1 VEVVDSGSETQSEP
15 QNVFERSPL
24 EQELLGRVA
33 WLISLR
39 WMMAV
44 SVFIITAIAGVWF
57 GLELRWV
64 EIVLIGTAI
73 LGYNVF
79 LAYRLRSLR
88 RNPAVGLKT
97 FRRFA
102 GLQISLDWL
111 ALTLLIYYT
120 GGIQSPLIFYFI
132 FNAIVV
138 SMLFPLRTA
147 LVFAASGIL
156 LMLGLALIEYFSL
169 LPSVIIPEFD
179 DVHLNRSTYLIGELL
194 FFASVILFAT
204 FLVSSISRRL
214 ARRTRE
220 IGYVQQDLESAYNKT
235 HTLYEIA
242 KSVNS
247 TLNLQQVLDTIVRQA
262 TVAMGAKAASIRL
275 LDDDRRY
282 LEVSAAY
289 GLSSEYLTKGKVDPQ
304 SSQMDYL
311 ALLGQPVAVSDV
323 DVDHRLQYPEEMRQ
337 EGIRA
342 VLSVPLSLHE
352 STIGV
357 LRVYASDV
365 RQFKDEEVTFMM
377 ALASQGAVAIQNAQ
391 AYRHLQELEE
401 AKSRFVFAVTHE
413 LKSPVA
419 AVQSQFAILQGGYAG
434 VLSERQRHLIDR
446 AAQRMA
452 ALNVLIRDLLA
463 LGALKG
469 RLPANQRK
477 PMNLIDIVRQQ
488 IELVQPEAEARNI
501 RFDVIMPDEPVIFST
516 SEDDME
522 RLLGNL
528 LENAVKYT
536 PSGGQAALT
545 LSADGTGVRIIVSDS
560 GIGISPEALPHIFEE
575 FYRAKNA
582 KEMGLEGTGLGLS
595 LVKRILELYCGDITV
610 ESRVNEGTRF
620 NIFLPWKSDGR
631 GKKDNPTT

>member
-1 VEVVDSGSETQSEP
+1 MRSSVSQNASEHQDL
-15 QNVFERSPL
+15 FERSPL
-24 EQELLGRVA
+24 EKELLGRVA

-44 SVFIITAIAGVWF
+44 SVFIITAIAVVWF

-64 EIVLIGTAI
+64 EIVLIGAAI
-73 LGYNVF
+73 LAYNVF
-79 LAYRLRSLR
+79 LAYRLRNLR
-88 RNPAVGLKT
+88 RDPAVGIKT

-120 GGIQSPLIFYFI
+120 GGIQSPLTFYFI

-138 SMLFPLRTA
+138 SMLFPLGTA
-147 LVFAASGIL
+147 LVFATSGIIL
-156 LMLGLALIEYFSL
+156 VLGLALIEYFSL

-179 DVHLNRSTYLIGELL
+179 NVHLNRSTYIIGELL

-214 ARRTRE
+214 ARRTKE
-220 IGYVQQDLESAYNKT
+220 IGHVQQDLENAYNKT
-235 HTLYEIA
+235 HSLYEIA

-262 TVAMGAKAASIRL
+262 TTAMGAKAASIRL

-282 LEVSAAY
+282 LEVSTAY
-289 GLSSEYLTKGKVDPQ
+289 GLSAEYLTKGKVDPQ

-311 ALLGQPVAVSDV
+311 ALLGQPVAISDV

-365 RQFKDEEVTFMM
+365 RQFTDEEVTFMM

-391 AYRHLQELEE
+391 AYHHLQELEE
-401 AKSRFVFAVTHE
+401 AKSRFVFMVTHE

-434 VLSERQRHLIDR
+434 VLTERQRHLIDR

-452 ALNVLIRDLLA
+452 GLNTLIRDLMA

-477 PMNLIDIVRQQ
+477 PMNLIDVVRRQ
-488 IELVQPEAEARNI
+488 IELVQPEAEARSI
-501 RFDVIMPDEPVIFST
+501 CFEVVVPDTPVIFAT

-528 LENAVKYT
+528 LENAIKYT
-536 PSGGQAALT
+536 PSGGHVALT
-545 LSADGTGVRIIVSDS
+545 MNAEEGGVRIVVSDS
-560 GIGISPEALPHIFEE
+560 GIGIASEALPHIFEE

-595 LVKRILELYCGDITV
+595 LVKRILDLYCGEIVV
-610 ESRVNEGTRF
+610 ESRINAGTRF

-631 GKKDNPTT
+631 SKKPVLTT